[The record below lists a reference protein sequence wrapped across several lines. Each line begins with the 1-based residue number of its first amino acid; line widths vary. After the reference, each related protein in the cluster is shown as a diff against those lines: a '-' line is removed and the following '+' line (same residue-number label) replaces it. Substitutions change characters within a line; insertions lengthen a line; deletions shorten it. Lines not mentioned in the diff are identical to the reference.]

1 MAFCNSPI
9 EEGWGTRILG
19 GGLRRRRDRLLDLA
33 EPLLAEE
40 HLAADEERRNAED
53 AARNRRRG
61 VVGELLLHRVA
72 LRRSQKA
79 RGIEPSR
86 VHPARQHIRIVELEP
101 FLPHALQ

>member
-40 HLAADEERRNAED
+40 HLPADEEGRNAED
-53 AARNRRRG
+53 APRNRRRG
-61 VVGELLLHRVA
+61 VVCALLLPRSA
-72 LRRSQKA
+72 LRRGPTASA
-79 RGIEPSR
+79 IDPTPA
-86 VHPARQHIRIVELEP
+86 HPARHQTRTPDPAP
-101 FLPHALQ
+101 FLAH